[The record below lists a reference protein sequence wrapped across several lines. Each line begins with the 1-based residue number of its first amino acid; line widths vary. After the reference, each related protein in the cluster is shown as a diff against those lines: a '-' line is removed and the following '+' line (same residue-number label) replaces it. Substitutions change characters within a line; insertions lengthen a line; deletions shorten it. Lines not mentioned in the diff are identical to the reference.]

1 MSDPWHLIRLRKGGT
16 TLAFLPGIGGR
27 LWDVEIFGQSLLFQN
42 PDLAGIDLQNTPI
55 GDLPTRSPQFGF
67 PLWGGEKT
75 WIAPDTAWANGAPH
89 PVLDSGAYAVT
100 SVTNTEVEMASAI
113 CPLSHLSITRLIS
126 LISETSWTI
135 AHSVTNHGEE
145 TRPTGVW
152 SVMMLDTPAAIG
164 IAMETATYDPVF
176 GSADGILTTQPKG
189 TAAMCTRKQEFKIG
203 LPNPDG
209 TTFIRCGQG
218 GPWLTCSVPA
228 AQAQSKYAH
237 HHPVEIFNSGDY
249 AYCEAEWHSPMCDL
263 EPGETMH
270 FKQMFEV
277 FSDIQAADGLNRHE
291 ELVSCMS

>member
-1 MSDPWHLIRLRKGGT
+1 MPDRWCLFHLGKGDL
-16 TLAFLPGIGGR
+16 TLTLLPGIGGR
-27 LWDVEIFGQSLLFQN
+27 LWDVKLDGQSLLFQN
-42 PDLAGIDLQNTPI
+42 PDLVGIDIQNIPI

-75 WIAPDTAWANGAPH
+75 WIAPDTAWADGAPY

-100 SVTNTEVEMASAI
+100 SATETEVEMTSAI
-113 CPLSHLSITRLIS
+113 CPLSHLSITRHIS
-126 LISETSWTI
+126 LISETGWTI
-135 AHSVTNHGEE
+135 VHRVTNHGEK

-152 SVMMLDTPAAIG
+152 SVMMLNTPAAIG
-164 IAMETATYDPVF
+164 VSLQTATFDLVF
-176 GSADGILTTQPKG
+176 GSADGMLTIKPQG
-189 TAAMCTRKQEFKIG
+189 IAAMCIKKQEFKIG

-218 GPWLTCSVPA
+218 GPWLTCSVCA
-228 AQAQSKYAH
+228 AQGQDEYAH

-249 AYCEAEWHSPMCDL
+249 AYCEAEWHSPKRDL

-270 FKQMFEV
+270 FKQTFEV
-277 FSDIQAADGLNRHE
+277 FTDIQIAAGRAYNK